1 MAKTRLKSGEF
12 AMELEQDPPLWTDR
26 KRILGLPISFTRYTL
41 TARKLLLNT
50 GLLNLR
56 EEEVLLYR
64 VRDVSLS
71 QSLLDRLFGV
81 GTLCVDS
88 SDLSVPHL
96 HLRHV
101 KNPDKVKAALSQCVE
116 QARRKNRIRST
127 ELMGVPDEGEDGLP
141 DDLDGDGV
149 LDNPGDEDADV
160 AGD

>member
-116 QARRKNRIRST
+116 QARRKNRIRSNIPFFFPRLRSNKSISPPRFESST
-127 ELMGVPDEGEDGLP
+127 REPNKYTSTVCP
-141 DDLDGDGV
+141 
-149 LDNPGDEDADV
+149 
-160 AGD
+160 

>member
-1 MAKTRLKSGEF
+1 MAKTRLKSGQF

-64 VRDVSLS
+64 VRDVTLT
-71 QSLLDRLFGV
+71 QSLIDRLFGV

-101 KNPDKVKAALSQCVE
+101 KDPAKVKAAVSQCVE
-116 QARRKNRIRST
+116 EARRKNRIRST
-127 ELMGVPDEGEDGLP
+127 ELMGGPGPDGEDM
-141 DDLDGDGV
+141 DGDGV
-149 LDNPGDEDADV
+149 LDNPGDLDDGEGIGP

>member
-1 MAKTRLKSGEF
+1 M
-12 AMELEQDPPLWTDR
+12 
-26 KRILGLPISFTRYTL
+26 
-41 TARKLLLNT
+41 
-50 GLLNLR
+50 
-56 EEEVLLYR
+56 LLYR

-149 LDNPGDEDADV
+149 LDNPGDEGADV